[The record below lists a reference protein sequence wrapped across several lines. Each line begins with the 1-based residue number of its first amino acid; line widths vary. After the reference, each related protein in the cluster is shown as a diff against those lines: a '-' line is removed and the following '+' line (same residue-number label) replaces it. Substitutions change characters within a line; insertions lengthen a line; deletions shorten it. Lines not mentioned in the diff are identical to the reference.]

1 MQLLRRS
8 DASCGYLQTDLAAL
22 RKQNV
27 HCLLSVLRKQSLH
40 FLNVFVCLGL
50 NFGRCIIGS
59 TFQYFVCQFVGL
71 DLDFRVGQIPSPAFA
86 VTKTVRRAPSLTI
99 GGRGLE
105 ERVLLLVSIGG
116 DELIGVNLGL
126 LHSVAACC
134 WC

>member
-1 MQLLRRS
+1 MSLFVSAWTLA
-8 DASCGYLQTDLAAL
+8 DAS
-22 RKQNV
+22 
-27 HCLLSVLRKQSLH
+27 
-40 FLNVFVCLGL
+40 LGPPF
-50 NFGRCIIGS
+50 NISCA
-59 TFQYFVCQFVGL
+59 VGL

-86 VTKTVRRAPSLTI
+86 VTKTVRHAPSLTI

-116 DELIGVNLGL
+116 DELIGVNLGQ